1 MRWLFNKT
9 LSTVYVI
16 WYRVNWLIVASW
28 KVYIA
33 NLILIT
39 SFFQVE
45 GEICRRKLLCELAE
59 NAEEFFPVSDIFF
72 KQLE

>member
-1 MRWLFNKT
+1 
-9 LSTVYVI
+9 
-16 WYRVNWLIVASW
+16 
-28 KVYIA
+28 VYIA

-39 SFFQVE
+39 SFLQVE

-59 NAEEFFPVSDIFF
+59 KAEEFFPVSDIFF